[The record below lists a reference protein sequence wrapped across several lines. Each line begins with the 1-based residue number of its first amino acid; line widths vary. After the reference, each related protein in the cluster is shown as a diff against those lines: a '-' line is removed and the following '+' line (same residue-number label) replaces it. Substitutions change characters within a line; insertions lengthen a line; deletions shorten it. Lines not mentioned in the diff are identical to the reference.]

1 MTVSSRHLQPCEK
14 CRRKHTCVLLDQ
26 EVREAVR
33 HVEDL
38 AAFLTERTPDAELVI
53 DCHSFHPLAPKGKL
67 R

>member
-1 MTVSSRHLQPCEK
+1 MTVSSRHMQPCEK
-14 CRRKHTCVLLDQ
+14 CQSRHTCKLLDD

-38 AAFLTERTPDAELVI
+38 AAFVGERTPEAELVI
-53 DCHSFHPLAPKGKL
+53 DCHSFAPFASQGKA